1 MLENKEK
8 YVHGTCVNWKQIQ
21 MQASAKKSVFTVRSS
36 VNVSSYEL
44 DIVVYK
50 IDSTDNSL
58 YGHSTHNQNA
68 KYCTLCLEQESQ

>member
-1 MLENKEK
+1 M
-8 YVHGTCVNWKQIQ
+8 NWRHQPKGP
-21 MQASAKKSVFTVRSS
+21 S